1 MEPYGTENDIVDLSE
16 NIICIVPGL
25 TFDLN
30 GYRLGYGGGYY
41 DRFLCENNR
50 LITVGLCYQNNLT
63 DKLIINQYDMP
74 VNYIITE
81 TPWRYVMEKNEK
93 NKILEDI
100 LNQTNQKQ
108 SKSSVSGKR
117 YEQHIPRKNVNP
129 AALNRSSDVNS
140 VSVQKENKKAST
152 YHTGSIYQNSNNEI
166 ENNQYREYTVN
177 IRRPVGLADDTNNT
191 SQNQIN
197 PTSETEKKK
206 TNFDNKSMKNKK
218 TKKKKKSARLPLV
231 LMLTTLIFTVAICL
245 SILIIAVGR
254 DMLAIG
260 KDDSLK
266 MITITEGADAKS
278 VAQTLADEKIIKI
291 PKAFE
296 IIAKMS
302 GADTNFIPGEY
313 ELSPSDA
320 YETILTKLTTDM
332 SEYKE
337 TVDITFVEGI
347 SIFEAA
353 QKLEEERVCDAERFL
368 YYFNAGGYGFNFES
382 KLPSSSASKFYRMEG
397 YLFPDTYKFYVDSDP
412 ESVCM
417 KIYQNFE
424 NKITEEYYNQMDKLG
439 MTLDEVI
446 TLASIVQ
453 AEAASKDSMKMVASV
468 FENRLADNFPKLESD
483 PTTYYV
489 DEIIKPN
496 IEIPSEAL
504 FESYDTYQC
513 NGLPSGAIGNPGL
526 DAIEAVLY
534 PADTNYYFFYANI
547 DTKETYF
554 AETNEELVQK
564 QYEEAENENEDDEE
578 S

>member
-1 MEPYGTENDIVDLSE
+1 
-16 NIICIVPGL
+16 
-25 TFDLN
+25 
-30 GYRLGYGGGYY
+30 
-41 DRFLCENNR
+41 
-50 LITVGLCYQNNLT
+50 
-63 DKLIINQYDMP
+63 
-74 VNYIITE
+74 
-81 TPWRYVMEKNEK
+81 
-93 NKILEDI
+93 
-100 LNQTNQKQ
+100 
-108 SKSSVSGKR
+108 
-117 YEQHIPRKNVNP
+117 
-129 AALNRSSDVNS
+129 
-140 VSVQKENKKAST
+140 
-152 YHTGSIYQNSNNEI
+152 
-166 ENNQYREYTVN
+166 
-177 IRRPVGLADDTNNT
+177 
-191 SQNQIN
+191 
-197 PTSETEKKK
+197 
-206 TNFDNKSMKNKK
+206 
-218 TKKKKKSARLPLV
+218 
-231 LMLTTLIFTVAICL
+231 
-245 SILIIAVGR
+245 
-254 DMLAIG
+254 
-260 KDDSLK
+260 
-266 MITITEGADAKS
+266 
-278 VAQTLADEKIIKI
+278 
-291 PKAFE
+291 
-296 IIAKMS
+296 MS

-468 FENRLADNFPKLESD
+468 FENRLADPDNFPKLESD

-554 AETNEELVQK
+554 C
-564 QYEEAENENEDDEE
+564 
-578 S
+578 

>member
-1 MEPYGTENDIVDLSE
+1 
-16 NIICIVPGL
+16 
-25 TFDLN
+25 
-30 GYRLGYGGGYY
+30 
-41 DRFLCENNR
+41 
-50 LITVGLCYQNNLT
+50 
-63 DKLIINQYDMP
+63 
-74 VNYIITE
+74 
-81 TPWRYVMEKNEK
+81 
-93 NKILEDI
+93 
-100 LNQTNQKQ
+100 
-108 SKSSVSGKR
+108 
-117 YEQHIPRKNVNP
+117 
-129 AALNRSSDVNS
+129 
-140 VSVQKENKKAST
+140 
-152 YHTGSIYQNSNNEI
+152 
-166 ENNQYREYTVN
+166 
-177 IRRPVGLADDTNNT
+177 
-191 SQNQIN
+191 
-197 PTSETEKKK
+197 
-206 TNFDNKSMKNKK
+206 MKNKK

-468 FENRLADNFPKLESD
+468 FENRLADPDNFPKLESD

-554 AETNEELVQK
+554 AETNEEHEKNKELVQK

>member
-1 MEPYGTENDIVDLSE
+1 
-16 NIICIVPGL
+16 
-25 TFDLN
+25 
-30 GYRLGYGGGYY
+30 
-41 DRFLCENNR
+41 
-50 LITVGLCYQNNLT
+50 
-63 DKLIINQYDMP
+63 
-74 VNYIITE
+74 
-81 TPWRYVMEKNEK
+81 MEKNEK
-93 NKILEDI
+93 NKIIEDI

-197 PTSETEKKK
+197 STSETEKKK
-206 TNFDNKSMKNKK
+206 TNFDNKSIKNKK

-353 QKLEEERVCDAERFL
+353 QKLEEEGVCDAERFL

-468 FENRLADNFPKLESD
+468 FENRLADPDNFPKLESD

-554 AETNEELVQK
+554 AETNEEHEKNKELVQK